1 MRTTTVIIGAG
12 HAGLAASRCLA
23 QRGVDHVVLERGE
36 VANTWKTERWDSL
49 RLLTP
54 NWQSRLPGYGYQ
66 GDSPDGFR
74 TIPETIGFIERYA
87 QVIDAP
93 VQTHT
98 TVKSVRRVDEEY
110 VVETDRGTWR
120 CRTVILATGA
130 FQIPNKPKVAGH
142 IPTGIHALTP
152 NRYRNPDQLEE
163 GGVLVVG
170 ASSTGVQIADELQRS
185 GRQVVLAVGDHVR
198 VPRLYRGRDI
208 QWWMDTIGAMDERYD
223 EMENLNRAR
232 SLPSLQLVGSD
243 DQRTLDLNALTAHGV
258 QLVGR
263 LAGVSDGKAQFSG
276 SLNNYCAS
284 ADLKMDRL
292 LDRIDEWV
300 EERGFDGLVDP
311 PRRFEPTRTQATPR
325 LGLDLT
331 SGEIKTVLWATG
343 FRPDWSWLDVPVF
356 DRKGRIR
363 HDGGIVDAPGLYL
376 MGLPFLRRRKSSFI
390 DGAGDDARDLTN
402 HLVAYL
408 AGNGASDRV
417 LVGA

>member
-23 QRGVDHVVLERGE
+23 QSAIDHVVLESGE

-66 GDSPDGFR
+66 GDDPDGFR
-74 TIPETIGFIERYA
+74 TIRETIGFIERYA

-93 VQTHT
+93 IQTHT
-98 TVKSVRRVDEEY
+98 TVTSVRRVDEGY
-110 VVETDRGTWR
+110 VVQTNRGSWR
-120 CRTVILATGA
+120 CQAVIVATGA
-130 FQIPNKPKVAGH
+130 FRIPNIPAVAEH
-142 IPTGIHALTP
+142 IPTGIQTLTP

-170 ASSTGVQIADELQRS
+170 ASSTGTQIAAELQRS

-198 VPRLYRGRDI
+198 VPRVYRGRDI
-208 QWWMDTIGAMDERYD
+208 QWWMDAIGAMDERYD

-243 DQRTLDLNALTAHGV
+243 DRRMLDLNALTSRGV
-258 QLVGR
+258 RLVGR
-263 LAGVSDGKAQFSG
+263 LAGVNNDKAQFSG

-300 EERGFDGLVDP
+300 EEHGLV
-311 PRRFEPTRTQATPR
+311 PTTPGSTLPSSTTRDAFATTAAWSIAR
-325 LGLDLT
+325 VST
-331 SGEIKTVLWATG
+331 SWACRSCAAASRASSTG
-343 FRPDWSWLDVPVF
+343 PATTRE
-356 DRKGRIR
+356 
-363 HDGGIVDAPGLYL
+363 
-376 MGLPFLRRRKSSFI
+376 
-390 DGAGDDARDLTN
+390 T
-402 HLVAYL
+402 
-408 AGNGASDRV
+408 
-417 LVGA
+417 